1 MIAKSLLVAA
11 VITASPWA
19 ASDAMDKHI
28 GVCVTHLWL
37 TNQTEQGEILLKRV
51 TSSKEMRQSA
61 SKFADLIRKDVD
73 KAMDQA
79 AKSCKVLNQPL
90 FPEDNENG

>member
-1 MIAKSLLVAA
+1 MILKSLLIV
-11 VITASPWA
+11 TALTTSPWA
-19 ASDAMDKHI
+19 MSDAMDKHI
-28 GVCVTHLWL
+28 GICATHLWL
-37 TNQTEQGEILLKRV
+37 TQQTEQGELLLKRV

-61 SKFADLIRKDVD
+61 SKFADLIRKDMD

-79 AKSCKVLNQPL
+79 VKSCKILNQPL